1 MGEVVHGVNAPG
13 FAGAVVFLKEDAVH
27 GGSRMLKLGLAM
39 SIFMRRIMSAFGVFA
54 PFISANRRRLSS
66 AGRSRQGLF
75 LPGSVS
81 VPR

>member
-1 MGEVVHGVNAPG
+1 MKPIKFTENDGSQLLLNPAHITDVKVIYSDYHSNWCLVLNVNRG
-13 FAGAVVFLKEDAVH
+13 NGTVFTHTKVYDTE
-27 GGSRMLKLGLAM
+27 
-39 SIFMRRIMSAFGVFA
+39 
-54 PFISANRRRLSS
+54 